1 MKKIHYTD
9 SYLLKPYHPVT
20 IHVAGAGGTGSQV
33 ITNLARM
40 NVALQALGH
49 PGLHVTVFDPDII
62 TEANI
67 GRQLFSETELGQGKA
82 TAAVTRVNRFF
93 GTTWTAENC
102 RYPVRKTQENRD
114 DRTRPANI
122 IITCT
127 DNTRSRLELWRF
139 LKKYR
144 EASVNNERA
153 VYYWMDFGNA
163 KTTGQVF
170 IGTVRNK
177 IRQPASKE
185 FMPVPGMNVI
195 TEEVNYSTIEEKDSG
210 PSAHWRKHWK
220 DRTCT
225 STPYWHKSAVTFY
238 GRCSRKEEPC
248 TGEHI
253 SIWTHSGL
261 IRYRYKPCETDSLP
275 CRQQLLRQGK
285 HRYFF
290 SIRIKPEPDSGL
302 NPH

>member
-67 GRQLFSETELGQGKA
+67 GRQLFSETELGQCKA

-102 RYPVRKTQENRD
+102 RYPVRKTQENWD

-144 EASVNNERA
+144 EASVNNERE
-153 VYYWMDFGNA
+153 
-163 KTTGQVF
+163 
-170 IGTVRNK
+170 IGR
-177 IRQPASKE
+177 
-185 FMPVPGMNVI
+185 
-195 TEEVNYSTIEEKDSG
+195 
-210 PSAHWRKHWK
+210 AH
-220 DRTCT
+220 
-225 STPYWHKSAVTFY
+225 V
-238 GRCSRKEEPC
+238 
-248 TGEHI
+248 
-253 SIWTHSGL
+253 
-261 IRYRYKPCETDSLP
+261 
-275 CRQQLLRQGK
+275 
-285 HRYFF
+285 
-290 SIRIKPEPDSGL
+290 
-302 NPH
+302 